1 MTGPPRRA
9 IDLQNLSL
17 SPLSRTE
24 TKLATRLQDISR
36 MNTRHSTDDT
46 DGHDNGA
53 TRRMCTAITRKK
65 RNVGRP
71 PQNAVRTLRRRAAHA
86 THPRAAPIAHSL
98 SAPRSRRRPSRAPRA
113 FAATTTT
120 SASIGWILH
129 AAPHHQKAP
138 RSLAWID
145 LLFCCCF
152 VVVVQSP
159 LAGSAALAARA
170 RAMAA
175 QRHAIRRRHQA
186 VAVRN
191 RD

>member
-145 LLFCCCF
+145 LLLFCCCLLLLF
-152 VVVVQSP
+152 SLLWRVP
-159 LAGSAALAARA
+159 RL
-170 RAMAA
+170 
-175 QRHAIRRRHQA
+175 
-186 VAVRN
+186 
-191 RD
+191 